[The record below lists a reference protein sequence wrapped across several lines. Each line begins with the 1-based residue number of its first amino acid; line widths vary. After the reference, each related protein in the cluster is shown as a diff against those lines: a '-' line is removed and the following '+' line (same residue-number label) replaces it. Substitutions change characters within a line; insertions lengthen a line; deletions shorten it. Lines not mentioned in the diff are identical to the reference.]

1 MKIENFSKNAWNA
14 SQSSLVRLGDSF
26 YVFPNTTNNTLS
38 HKKENENISVNANLV
53 FFRKRKP
60 KALCGLSEQKLG
72 WFQNFYS
79 FQIHF
84 KCYSSTKAR

>member
-1 MKIENFSKNAWNA
+1 MKKVILLILKGNCLKIEKIALVMGV
-14 SQSSLVRLGDSF
+14 SLFRLGDSF

-72 WFQNFYS
+72 
-79 FQIHF
+79 
-84 KCYSSTKAR
+84 